1 MKERNRSIEIILAW
15 RNVWKNRRRTVLTL
29 LTIMVG
35 CSMIIFMRA
44 WQEGGQGQMVE
55 DAIALNAGHIQ
66 VHEKGFWREESSID
80 YAFRADDAML
90 AKLRRDRDIL
100 GFSRRIHAAGLFS
113 KDENT
118 FGAAIQAV
126 EPDEEKGVSVL
137 HRFVLKGGRYLSG
150 GDDRAVVM
158 GHILAKNLGASVGDK
173 VSMISQGFDG
183 SIASENYTVVGLFR
197 SGSPEY
203 DRSLVLM
210 PFGQAREIF
219 KMMGY
224 VNSIAIR
231 CADPA
236 RMDRVRDRLR
246 GSLDAKRLEIM
257 GWDELMPELVQ
268 HMAIDRAMAGVFY
281 FILFT
286 VVSFGVLN
294 TIQMSVYERTRE
306 LGVMLAIGTGPGRLL
321 RMVLWE
327 SALIAVMGITLGAA
341 LGSAAGWYFAV
352 HPIVYAEHQEGMT
365 AMGVVTN
372 VFPAKLG
379 WGNVLTTSLAMFI
392 LALLFTVMPAR
403 RAAGLRPIDA
413 IRQL

>member
-1 MKERNRSIEIILAW
+1 MKERNRSIDILLAW
-15 RNVWKNRRRTVLTL
+15 RNLWKNRRRTVLTL

-35 CSMIIFMRA
+35 SSMIIFMRA
-44 WQEGGQGQMVE
+44 WQEGGQGQMIE

-66 VHEKGFWREESSID
+66 IHEKGFWKEESSID
-80 YAFRADDAML
+80 YAFRADDTML
-90 AKLRRDRDIL
+90 AKLRGDRDIRC
-100 GFSRRIHAAGLFS
+100 FVRRIHAAGLFS
-113 KDENT
+113 KGETT
-118 FGAAIQAV
+118 FGAAIQGI
-126 EPDEEKGVSVL
+126 EPGRETRVSVL
-137 HRFVLKGGRYLSG
+137 HRFVLKGGRFLAD

-158 GHILAKNLGASVGDK
+158 GHILAKNLGAAVGDM

-183 SIASENYTVVGLFR
+183 SIASENYTVVGLFT

-210 PFGQAREIF
+210 PFDQARDTF

-224 VNSIAIR
+224 INAIAIR
-231 CADPA
+231 VADPS
-236 RMDRVRDRLR
+236 RVETVRDRLR
-246 GSLDAKRLEIM
+246 GSIGNRKLEIM

-268 HMAIDRAMAGVFY
+268 HTAIDRAMAGVFY

-306 LGVMLAIGTGPGRLL
+306 LGVMLAIGTSPTRLL

-327 SALIAVMGITLGAA
+327 SALIAAIGIVLGAA
-341 LGSAAGWYFAV
+341 LGSAVSWYFTV
-352 HPIVYAEHQEGMT
+352 NPIVYSDHQEGMT

-379 WGNVLTTSLAMFI
+379 WANVLTTSAAMFV
-392 LALLFTVMPAR
+392 LALIFTVMPAR
-403 RAAGLRPIDA
+403 RAAALKPIEA
-413 IRQL
+413 IRHL